1 VTIERPAN
9 DGSRKGIVLANG
21 CFDLL
26 HLGHVRHLQA
36 AKAMGTF
43 LIVAVTRDR
52 SVNKGPGRPVFNQYQ
67 RQEML
72 HALRYVTG
80 TILVDSSLEALEEV
94 KPAVFVKGREYD
106 GRMRGEDELYCKL
119 HGIEIAFTDEEV
131 WSSTKLI
138 KDHFGT
144 VGG

>member
-1 VTIERPAN
+1 MTIERPAN
-9 DGSRKGIVLANG
+9 EGPRKGIVLANG

-26 HLGHVRHLQA
+26 HLGHVRHLRA
-36 AKAMGTF
+36 AREMGNV

-52 SVNKGPGRPVFNQYQ
+52 SVNKGPGRPVFDEYQ

-72 HALRYVTG
+72 QALKYVHS
-80 TILVDSSLEALEEV
+80 TILVDSSLEALERI
-94 KPAVFVKGREYD
+94 KPAVFVKGKEYEGKIRED
-106 GRMRGEDELYCKL
+106 DAAYCKA
-119 HGIEIAFTDEEV
+119 HGISIAFTDEAV

-138 KDHFGT
+138 RDHLGT